1 MASGVLVNSS
11 LAKPAGIILAAGES
25 SRMGRDKALLPFR
38 GATFLNHLISVLLP
52 RVQPLIVVLGHH
64 AETIRDSMAAGP
76 QVAVNPDYKLGMLS
90 SLQAGI
96 RALPPEAEAALFTLV
111 DHPAVHESTVDQL
124 LEAFRTSA
132 KPLVIPCY
140 GERRGHPVI
149 ASCAVLDEML
159 DLTPDASPKD
169 VIRAHRAETHLV
181 DVDDPGILRD
191 IDLPSDY
198 EKLNDLL

>member
-1 MASGVLVNSS
+1 MSS
-11 LAKPAGIILAAGES
+11 ALAKPAGIILAAGES

-38 GATFLNHLISVLLP
+38 GTTFLNHLISVLLP

-111 DHPAVHESTVDQL
+111 DHPAVYKSTVDQL
-124 LEAFRTSA
+124 LAAFSKSG
-132 KPLVIPCY
+132 KPLLIPRY
-140 GERRGHPVI
+140 GDRRGHPVI
-149 ASCAVLDEML
+149 ASCAVLHEIL
-159 DLTPDASPKD
+159 DLTPDASAKE
-169 VIRAHRAETHLV
+169 VIRAHRAETHFV
-181 DVDDPGILRD
+181 DIDDPGVLRD

-198 EKLNDLL
+198 DKLKGLA